1 MGIYEVDRR
10 VLEGGAIDAGD
21 MTTEAAFV
29 KLKWMLGNGMT
40 YSQIREKFRTNYAGE
55 ISLEN
60 TNNV

>member
-1 MGIYEVDRR
+1 M
-10 VLEGGAIDAGD
+10 LESGAIDAGD

-40 YSQIREKFRTNYAGE
+40 YAQIREKFRTNYAGE